1 METTFPPIQP
11 PTKTPPPIST
21 PMLASRGSRLL
32 AAIVDSAAFLVV
44 WLIAFLVKEPALFF
58 IGLIGLAAYQMYLLS
73 AQGQTIGKNIM
84 SIKIVKCDTG
94 DNGGFVTNVLLRGIL
109 NAIISFV
116 PLYSLVDIL
125 FIFRDD
131 RRCIHDLIAN
141 TRVVEA

>member
-1 METTFPPIQP
+1 METTLPPVQT
-11 PTKTPPPIST
+11 PTQTRPPISA

-32 AAIVDSAAFLVV
+32 AAIVDTAAFLVV
-44 WLIAFLVKEPALFF
+44 WLVAYFVNEPALFF
-58 IGLIGLAAYQMYLLS
+58 IGLIGLGAYQIYLLS

-84 SIKIVKCDTG
+84 NIKIVKCDTG

-116 PLYSLVDIL
+116 PLYSLVDVL
-125 FIFRDD
+125 FIFRED
-131 RRCIHDLIAN
+131 RRCIHDMIAN